1 MTLGLFLRAPLRV
14 DVLVCI
20 SKWHAKGQLTLTI
33 FIHQSLPEWP
43 NPPLLMNGNGLKTN
57 YCRFLG
63 LLKKN
68 CIPKSTPTRMDS
80 VSKLYLRLGANSR
93 ARLDVKKLF
102 RPSARLALEVLL

>member
-43 NPPLLMNGNGLKTN
+43 NSPLLMNGNCPQN
-57 YCRFLG
+57 E
-63 LLKKN
+63 LLP
-68 CIPKSTPTRMDS
+68 IF
-80 VSKLYLRLGANSR
+80 GA
-93 ARLDVKKLF
+93 V
-102 RPSARLALEVLL
+102 